1 MELNKLIKDC
11 IKGKRKAQRE
21 LHDTFSPMLYA
32 VIKRYI
38 KNNFDAED
46 ILIDTFMKIF
56 SNLKNFK
63 NEGSFEAWMKKIA
76 IRECLMFLRKNK
88 VFNLLIE
95 ADNLEFSDRVVNSD
109 ILVYEELIGALDML
123 PAGYR
128 TVFNLYVIEGYKH
141 KEISKKLG
149 ISINTS
155 KSQLRLAKQRLSK
168 LINTLNKVNIQ

>member
-21 LHDTFSPMLYA
+21 LHDTFSPMIYA

-38 KNNFDAED
+38 KNDFDAED
-46 ILIDTFMKIF
+46 ILVDTFMKIY
-56 SNLKNFK
+56 SNLKQFK
-63 NEGSFEAWMKKIA
+63 NEGSFEAWIKKIA
-76 IRECLMFLRKNK
+76 IRECLMFLRKDK

-95 ADNLEFSDRVVNSD
+95 ADNLEFPDRVVNSD

-123 PAGYR
+123 PVGYR

-141 KEISKKLG
+141 KEISEKLG

-155 KSQLRLAKQRLSK
+155 KSQLRLAKQRLGK